1 MKRRRSKRIKPE
13 LNSFLLT
20 EGPFKGKT
28 VEFAP
33 QESLGFVSDM
43 ADDFLARVL
52 KHPGALITDES
63 YITDFETWG
72 ERTERFRK
80 QIIAR
85 AKKVYRVD
93 ISDVFDESL
102 PKVLHFIQ
110 TKRPDGR

>member
-1 MKRRRSKRIKPE
+1 MKRRRSNRIKPE
-13 LNSFLLT
+13 LKFFVLT
-20 EGPFKGKT
+20 EGPFKGKI
-28 VEFAP
+28 VEFAA

-43 ADDFLARVL
+43 ADDFLAKVL
-52 KHPGALITDES
+52 GHPEALITDES

-85 AKKVYRVD
+85 AKKVYGVD
-93 ISDVFDESL
+93 ISDVFDEPL

-110 TKRPDGR
+110 TKRTDSR